1 MQISEAVEPL
11 VCAGALVFS
20 LLIEIGCFA
29 ACSVVLADFAE
40 IVFWGEG
47 FGICF
52 GICFEKCLAGWEGC
66 DKMKGAGI
74 LM

>member
-20 LLIEIGCFA
+20 LLTEIGCFA

-40 IVFWGEG
+40 IVFGGEG
-47 FGICF
+47 F
-52 GICFEKCLAGWEGC
+52 GICFEKCLAGREGC